1 MKFRLWA
8 LDGHKEEFFSI
19 ADKYLLYWS
28 KTLQFIYGRDVY
40 EQLSHNLYNTSSSID
55 YFFIGKDVDF
65 IKICT
70 YSKQD
75 SEIEIWK
82 KELRDKVIWTVLFE
96 DGYKEHYFIDSMYT
110 SLSNKI

>member
-40 EQLSHNLYNTSSSID
+40 EQLSHNLYNTTLSHD
-55 YFFIGKDVDF
+55 FNFIGNDVDF
-65 IKICT
+65 IKKFT

-75 SEIEIWK
+75 FEIEIWK
-82 KELRDKVIWTVLFE
+82 KELGDKVIWKVLFE
-96 DGYKEHYFIDSMYT
+96 DGYNNHYFIINSMY
-110 SLSNKI
+110 LAAGEN